1 MWKVKS
7 GDCGTEKVASWD
19 GDFFSILLLKNVN
32 VFLFSGCTMQHVGFL
47 NFFYGI
53 LSDTFIDWCAAPEA
67 IVRRENIFLPRSD
80 ENEVL

>member
-1 MWKVKS
+1 
-7 GDCGTEKVASWD
+7 
-19 GDFFSILLLKNVN
+19 
-32 VFLFSGCTMQHVGFL
+32 MQHVGFL